1 MRNLLKIFFIVFV
14 FLGCSNNNT
23 SSVNNIVKYK
33 GIYTG
38 NNITYNE
45 SATKYTATIIVEE
58 SGKVTLEIKSSN
70 KIVSFYADADF
81 IKELSSTK
89 FEVNS
94 LGQYLLLDFSN
105 GLCFIFN
112 QGKGNYSG
120 NLTKQ

>member
-14 FLGCSNNNT
+14 FLGCANDNT
-23 SSVNNIVKYK
+23 SVNNIVKYK
-33 GIYTG
+33 GTYR

-45 SATKYTATIIVEE
+45 SAAKYTATIIVEE
-58 SGKVTLEIKSSN
+58 SGKVTLEIRRDN
-70 KIVSFYADADF
+70 GTLNFYADADF

-94 LGQYLLLDFSN
+94 LGQYLSLDFSN
-105 GLCFIFN
+105 GLYFIFN

>member
-14 FLGCSNNNT
+14 FLGCANDNT
-23 SSVNNIVKYK
+23 SVNNIVKYK
-33 GIYTG
+33 GTYTG

-45 SATKYTATIIVEE
+45 SAAKYTATIIVEE
-58 SGKVTLEIKSSN
+58 SGKVTLEIKWYN
-70 KIVSFYADADF
+70 QTINFYADADLV
-81 IKELSSTK
+81 KELSNTK

-94 LGQYLLLDFSN
+94 LGQYLSLDFSN
-105 GLCFIFN
+105 GLYFIFN

>member
-1 MRNLLKIFFIVFV
+1 MRNLLKTIFIIFIFV
-14 FLGCSNNNT
+14 GCANDNT
-23 SSVNNIVKYK
+23 SVNNIVKYK
-33 GIYTG
+33 GTYTG

-45 SATKYTATIIVEE
+45 SAAKYTATIIVEE
-58 SGKVTLEIKSSN
+58 SGKVTLEIRRDN
-70 KIVSFYADADF
+70 ETLNFYADADF

-94 LGQYLLLDFSN
+94 LGQYLSLDFSN
-105 GLCFIFN
+105 GLYFIFN

>member
-1 MRNLLKIFFIVFV
+1 MRNLLKTIFIIFIFV
-14 FLGCSNNNT
+14 GCANNNT
-23 SSVNNIVKYK
+23 SVNNIVKYK
-33 GIYTG
+33 GTYTG

-45 SATKYTATIIVEE
+45 SAAKHTATIIVEE
-58 SGKVTLEIKSSN
+58 SGKVTLEIRRDN
-70 KIVSFYADADF
+70 ETLNFYADADF

-94 LGQYLLLDFSN
+94 LGQYLSLDFSN
-105 GLCFIFN
+105 GLYFIFN

>member
-14 FLGCSNNNT
+14 FLGCANDNT
-23 SSVNNIVKYK
+23 SVNNIVKYK
-33 GIYTG
+33 GTYTG

-45 SATKYTATIIVEE
+45 SAAKYTATIIVEE
-58 SGKVTLEIKSSN
+58 SGKVTLEIKWSN
-70 KIVSFYADADF
+70 QTINFYADADF

-94 LGQYLLLDFSN
+94 LGQYLSLDFSN
-105 GLCFIFN
+105 GLYFIFN

>member
-14 FLGCSNNNT
+14 FLGCANDNT
-23 SSVNNIVKYK
+23 SVNNIVKYK
-33 GIYTG
+33 GTYTG

-45 SATKYTATIIVEE
+45 SAAKYTATIIVEE
-58 SGKVTLEIKSSN
+58 SGKVTLEIRRDN
-70 KIVSFYADADF
+70 ETLNFYADADF

-94 LGQYLLLDFSN
+94 LGQYLPLDFSN
-105 GLCFIFN
+105 GLYFIFN

>member
-1 MRNLLKIFFIVFV
+1 MRNLLKIVFIIFI
-14 FLGCSNNNT
+14 FIGCTNNNT
-23 SSVNNIVKYK
+23 SVNNIVKYK

-38 NNITYNE
+38 NYITHNGSAIE
-45 SATKYTATIIVEE
+45 STATIITVEE
-58 SGKVTLEIKSSN
+58 SGKVTLEIKLSN
-70 KIVSFYADADF
+70 QIVSFYADADL

-94 LGQYLLLDFSN
+94 SGQYLLLDFSN
-105 GLCFIFN
+105 GLYFIFN

>member
-1 MRNLLKIFFIVFV
+1 MGKLLKIFFVVFV
-14 FLGCSNNNT
+14 FLGCANDNT
-23 SSVNNIVKYK
+23 SVNNIVKYK
-33 GIYTG
+33 GTYTG

-45 SATKYTATIIVEE
+45 SAAKYTATIIVEE
-58 SGKVTLEIKSSN
+58 SGKVTLEIRRDN
-70 KIVSFYADADF
+70 ETLNFYADADF

-94 LGQYLLLDFSN
+94 LGQYLSLDFSN
-105 GLCFIFN
+105 GLYFIFN

>member
-14 FLGCSNNNT
+14 FLGCANDNT
-23 SSVNNIVKYK
+23 SVNNIVKYK
-33 GIYTG
+33 GTYTG

-45 SATKYTATIIVEE
+45 SVAKYTATIIVEE
-58 SGKVTLEIKSSN
+58 SGKVTLEIRRDN
-70 KIVSFYADADF
+70 ETLNFYADADF

-94 LGQYLLLDFSN
+94 LGQYLSLDFSN
-105 GLCFIFN
+105 GLYFIFN

>member
-14 FLGCSNNNT
+14 FLGCANDNT
-23 SSVNNIVKYK
+23 SVNNIVKYK
-33 GIYTG
+33 GTYTG

-45 SATKYTATIIVEE
+45 SAAKCTATIIVEE
-58 SGKVTLEIKSSN
+58 SGKVTLEIRRDN
-70 KIVSFYADADF
+70 ETLNFDADAEL

-94 LGQYLLLDFSN
+94 LGQYLSLDFSN
-105 GLCFIFN
+105 GLYFIFN

>member
-14 FLGCSNNNT
+14 FLGCANDNT
-23 SSVNNIVKYK
+23 SVNNIVKYK
-33 GIYTG
+33 GTYTG

-45 SATKYTATIIVEE
+45 SAAKYTATIIVEE
-58 SGKVTLEIKSSN
+58 SGKVTLEIKWYN
-70 KIVSFYADADF
+70 QTINFYADADF

-94 LGQYLLLDFSN
+94 LGQYLSLDFSN
-105 GLCFIFN
+105 GLYFIFN